1 MCGIR
6 LSPKPVSS
14 YSTRGGT
21 SACATRNTNPSATN
35 VRKVTD
41 NIRCEMSPMALCNSL
56 KRIFPLACS
65 VTKTSIGHFSLKR
78 LNTFR
83 IGQLSDA

>member
-6 LSPKPVSS
+6 LLPNPVSS

-21 SACATRNTNPSATN
+21 SACATRDTNPSETN

-41 NIRCEMSPMALCNSL
+41 NIRCEMSPMALCSSL
-56 KRIFPLACS
+56 KRIVPLACN
-65 VTKTSIGHFSLKR
+65 VTSTNIGHFSLNR
-78 LNTFR
+78 LSTLR
-83 IGQLSDA
+83 IGQAAEA